1 MRASLP
7 VFGLA
12 TVVSFLLGLVAAGS
26 HRGEDGRPLP
36 IHASSASAQPLLTT
50 PATSDSGVP
59 VPGGGVDFAAVT
71 NRVNAAVVNV
81 DTTARDA
88 EERPRLVFPRP
99 RWNERWNEEVH
110 EGSGAGFI
118 IEATGTILTNYHV
131 VADAE
136 RVTVTLSDGRAFKA
150 SVIGIDP
157 MIDVALLQIP
167 AREKLP
173 TVILG
178 SSSALRVGEWVCA
191 IGNPLGY
198 QHSVTVGVVSFL
210 GRKVFD
216 PGLDALIQTDAAI
229 TFGNSGG
236 PLINAR
242 GQVVGITAAIS
253 AQAANIG
260 FAVPIDQVVAVLK
273 ELRESGRVARGD
285 LGVGLTPLTPALRN
299 ALHVE
304 PTRGALVQDIGF
316 DTPAERAGLRAYDV
330 VVKAD
335 ERMIDSDETLVRYIA
350 SRQPGT
356 VTELAVWRDGVIRTI
371 AVKLAERPLPPVA
384 RAAGAPRVAPAA
396 SSASK
401 LGLTVDDLTAE
412 TIRRRG
418 LPDTLVGVV
427 IRTIDPGGPSRQT
440 AIREGQILLE
450 VNRHR
455 VSSAAEF
462 RAIVSQIGAGSPVA
476 ILVYDPITKQ
486 RVIHVVVTD
495 PAS

>member
-7 VFGLA
+7 VLGLA

-36 IHASSASAQPLLTT
+36 VHPASATVGPVYTTSSATDSPIATT
-50 PATSDSGVP
+50 
-59 VPGGGVDFAAVT
+59 GGSVDFAAVAH
-71 NRVNAAVVNV
+71 RVNAAVVNV

-88 EERPRLVFPRP
+88 EERPRLVYPR
-99 RWNERWNEEVH
+99 RWNGDDVH

-118 IEATGTILTNYHV
+118 IESTGTILTNYHV
-131 VADAE
+131 VSDAE

-173 TVILG
+173 TVSLG

-253 AQAANIG
+253 SQAANIG
-260 FAVPIDQVVAVLK
+260 FAVPIDQVVAVMK

-299 ALHVE
+299 ALHFE
-304 PTRGALVQDIGF
+304 PTRGALVQDVGF

-335 ERMIDSDETLVRYIA
+335 DRTIDSDETLVRYVA
-350 SRQPGT
+350 SRPPGT
-356 VTELAVWRDGVIRTI
+356 LTALDVWRDGSIRTI
-371 AVKLAERPLPPVA
+371 AVRLGERPLPPVA
-384 RAAGAPRVAPAA
+384 RAVGAPRVAPARRDD
-396 SSASK
+396 SK
-401 LGLTVDDLTAE
+401 LGLTVSDLTAE
-412 TIRRRG
+412 VIRRRG
-418 LPDTLVGVV
+418 LPETLVGVV
-427 IRTIDPGGPSRQT
+427 IATIDPGGPSRQS

-450 VNRHR
+450 INRHR